1 MTRGEISIRGA
12 ELSDADDLLDL
23 LKALFTMEKDFFF
36 QEEVQ
41 RRGISLML
49 REQGRERQVFVAEN
63 DGKVLGMCSIQTLIS
78 TAEGTLVGLVEDVVV
93 REGFRG
99 NGIGNL
105 LMEAV
110 DGWAKRH
117 GLTRLQLLTDRN
129 NTPALKFYES
139 RGWKITRL
147 ICLRKI

>member
-1 MTRGEISIRGA
+1 MTSCEIPVRGA

-117 GLTRLQLLTDRN
+117 GLTRLQLLADRN